1 MLYSPGVATIIPVFQ
16 HEGPAII
23 VKIMSGSCSVIS
35 NKGGGNMSSC
45 SSVQAMQL
53 STSLDVVQD
62 KQTSVTFIS
71 SLSDGSSF
79 GASGVCTDVI
89 VACLCLKDV
98 LHCTRTRL
106 VIACSHT
113 GHPN

>member
-1 MLYSPGVATIIPVFQ
+1 MLYSPGMATIIAVFQ

-35 NKGGGNMSSC
+35 NKGGGNMS
-45 SSVQAMQL
+45 

-106 VIACSHT
+106 VIAGSHT